1 MMQKSRFNEFRFAR
15 RFRASNRTVQILL
28 GLSLII
34 ALNFLASKY
43 FRRIDLTQSG
53 SYTLAPETKAYIREL
68 KEPVKIIVTIPNN
81 PEVPESV
88 QVHQH
93 LQKLLREY
101 QALGAQDG
109 KNTIEVEFVDIYRQ
123 RKRAQELANV
133 YKLTQENIILV
144 ARGEHTREIRQAD
157 LYEVQDNEI
166 AGFRGEKALTSAI
179 IEVASEEP
187 DKVYFVVGHGEMR
200 LDDVDPLRGLSQLES
215 FLRERNYLLATLD
228 LAVDPAV
235 PEDADLLVV
244 PSPQASFLPEEVEK
258 LRRYMTERNGRMIV
272 LLDPGRRHGLEDLF
286 YDWGV
291 LADDMTVVDTG
302 ADFRS
307 QTGDLIIRRFADHPI
322 TDLLV
327 EYQITALF
335 GQPRPVR
342 TDPGSLDSE
351 RIKVSQIVG
360 TSDKSWAERDYRT
373 QDPIVFD
380 EGRDLRGPI
389 SIATISTRSAG
400 SELGISIPGG
410 RLAVFG
416 NSDFISNNLLRAF
429 GNRTLFFNTLNWTLS
444 KNNLLNIA
452 TRPLESYQIVMSE
465 KDLRHML
472 LYFSIMPAS
481 VALFGTFIF
490 IVRRRQ

>member
-15 RFRASNRTVQILL
+15 RFRAGNRAIQILL
-28 GLSLII
+28 GLSLVI

-81 PEVPESV
+81 PDVPESV
-88 QVHQH
+88 QIHRH

-101 QALGAQDG
+101 EAIGAQDG
-109 KNTIEVEFVDIYRQ
+109 KALVEVEFVDIYRQ

-133 YKLTQENIILV
+133 FKLTQENVILV
-144 ARGEHTREIRQAD
+144 ARGQRTREIRQAD
-157 LYEVQDNEI
+157 LYEVENKEI
-166 AGFRGEKALTSAI
+166 SGFRGEKAITSAI
-179 IEVASEEP
+179 IDVATEDA

-228 LAVDPAV
+228 LAVESAV
-235 PEDADLLVV
+235 PPDADLVVV

-258 LRRYMTERNGRMIV
+258 LRRYMTERNGRMII

-302 ADFRS
+302 SDFRS
-307 QTGDLIIRRFADHPI
+307 QTGDLIIRRFAEHPI

-342 TDPGSLDSE
+342 TDPASMNNE
-351 RIKVSQIVG
+351 RIKVNQIVG
-360 TSDKSWAERDYRT
+360 TSDQSWAERDYRT

-400 SELGISIPGG
+400 SDLGINIPGG

-429 GNRTLFFNTLNWTLS
+429 GNRTLFFNTLNWALS

-465 KDLRHML
+465 RDLRKIL

-481 VALFGTFIF
+481 VAVFGAFIF
-490 IVRRRQ
+490 LIRRRQ

>member
-1 MMQKSRFNEFRFAR
+1 MQTSRFNEFRYAR
-15 RFRASNRTVQILL
+15 RFRTINRTIQILL
-28 GLSLII
+28 GLTVII

-68 KEPVKIIVTIPNN
+68 QEPVEIIVTIPNN
-81 PEVPESV
+81 PEVPESE
-88 QVHQH
+88 QVYQH

-101 QALGAQDG
+101 EATGMQDG
-109 KNTIEVEFVDIYRQ
+109 KTLIKVEFVDIYRQ
-123 RKRAQELANV
+123 RKRAQELANK

-144 ARGEHTREIRQAD
+144 ARGQRTREIRQAD
-157 LYEVQDNEI
+157 LYEVENQEI
-166 AGFRGEKALTSAI
+166 TGFRGEKAITSAI
-179 IEVASEEP
+179 IDVANDDS

-215 FLRERNYLLATLD
+215 FLRERNYMLATLD
-228 LAVDPAV
+228 LAVDPTV
-235 PEDADLLVV
+235 PADTDLVV
-244 PSPQASFLPEEVEK
+244 LPSPQASLLPEEVEK

-291 LADDMTVVDTG
+291 LADDMAVVDTG

-307 QTGDLIIRRFADHPI
+307 QSGDLIIRRFAEHPI

-342 TDPGSLDSE
+342 TDPASLDNE
-351 RIKVSQIVG
+351 RIKVSQLVG
-360 TSDKSWAERDYRT
+360 TSDQSWAERDFRT
-373 QDPIVFD
+373 QDPIVYD

-389 SIATISTRSAG
+389 SIATVSTRSAG

-416 NSDFISNNLLRAF
+416 NSDFISNNLIRAF
-429 GNRTLFFNTLNWTLS
+429 GNRTLFFNTLNWALS
-444 KNNLLNIA
+444 KNSLLNIA

-465 KDLRHML
+465 RDLRNIL
-472 LYFSIMPAS
+472 LYFTLMPVS
-481 VALFGTFIF
+481 VAIFGTFIF
-490 IVRRRQ
+490 IIRRRQ

>member
-1 MMQKSRFNEFRFAR
+1 MMQQSRFNEFRLAR
-15 RFRASNRTVQILL
+15 RFRAINRTIQILL

-43 FRRIDLTQSG
+43 FRRIDLTESG
-53 SYTLAPETKAYIREL
+53 SYTLAPETKAYVREL
-68 KEPVKIIVTIPNN
+68 KEPVRIIVTIPNN

-88 QVHQH
+88 QIHRH

-101 QALGAQDG
+101 EALAAQDG
-109 KNTIEVEFVDIYRQ
+109 EKQIEVEFVDIYRQ
-123 RKRAQELANV
+123 RRRAQELANV
-133 YKLTQENIILV
+133 YNLTQENVILV
-144 ARGEHTREIRQAD
+144 ARGERTREIRQAD
-157 LYEVQDNEI
+157 LYEVEEQQI
-166 AGFRGEKALTSAI
+166 SGFRGEKAITSAI
-179 IEVASEEP
+179 IDVASDDA
-187 DKVYFVVGHGEMR
+187 DKVYFIVGHGEMR

-235 PEDADLLVV
+235 PEDADLVIV

-258 LRRYMTERNGRMIV
+258 LRRYMSERNGRMII

-291 LADDMTVVDTG
+291 LADDMTVVDRG
-302 ADFRS
+302 SDYRS
-307 QTGDLIIRRFADHPI
+307 QTGDLIIRRFAEHPI
-322 TDLLV
+322 TNLLV

-342 TDPGSLDSE
+342 TDPASLANE

-360 TSDKSWAERDYRT
+360 TSDQSWAERDYRT
-373 QDPIVFD
+373 QDPITFD

-429 GNRTLFFNTLNWTLS
+429 GNRTLFFNTLNWALS

-465 KDLRHML
+465 KNLRHTL

-481 VALFGTFIF
+481 LALFGAFIF
-490 IVRRRQ
+490 IIRRRQ